1 METKKYTDFGLGFE
15 RTQLFK
21 EHEAP
26 MVRRQC
32 ALNAAQAFYGNNGI
46 AYTATDLKALYKRFL
61 NLIENGDEGFFE
73 KLDKHL
79 ETKKKIESINV

>member
-1 METKKYTDFGLGFE
+1 MQTKNYTEYCLGFE

-26 MVRRQC
+26 MIRRQS
-32 ALNAAQAFYGNNGI
+32 ALNAAQAFYGNNDI
-46 AYTATDLKALYKRFL
+46 KYSAQDLKALYKRFL

-79 ETKKKIESINV
+79 ESKTTK